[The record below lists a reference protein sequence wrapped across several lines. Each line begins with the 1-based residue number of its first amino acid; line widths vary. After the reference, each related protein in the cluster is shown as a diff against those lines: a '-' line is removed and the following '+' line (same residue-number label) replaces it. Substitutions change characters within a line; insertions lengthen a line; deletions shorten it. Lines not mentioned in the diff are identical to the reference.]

1 MTPDERQELI
11 AAVQEALVP
20 FKEELKTELK
30 AEIKEELLE
39 PMETRL
45 RDDLRGEM
53 GEMETR
59 LRGEMGKMEAG
70 LRGEMGE
77 METRLRDDFGSR
89 MDNLQTEINQMRDDF
104 GGRLDNLE
112 TETRSIVKDVI
123 RPFIEAAES
132 RHSELVGRLD
142 RLESQVEHNRQKIN
156 QVFFKMDMQEKRLYN
171 ISDDLAVVRKH
182 IDRLDQFLIGDRTY
196 DLAETQL
203 MMAEGHSLYNVIQD
217 LEKRVS
223 LLEAY
228 AAGMDGGIN

>member
-1 MTPDERQELI
+1 
-11 AAVQEALVP
+11 
-20 FKEELKTELK
+20 
-30 AEIKEELLE
+30 
-39 PMETRL
+39 
-45 RDDLRGEM
+45 
-53 GEMETR
+53 
-59 LRGEMGKMEAG
+59 
-70 LRGEMGE
+70 